1 MKFRFPHWEEVRRLP
16 LTMMIASVLAALG
29 IVQMSF
35 LLGQSVYRYV
45 TWTQQTA
52 LVQAQETQLKQD
64 VQILQDAKDKASD
77 PTYLNALARCLG
89 YVGSSEQVVLAAS
102 AKESPSGNC
111 NPVRLP

>member
-1 MKFRFPHWEEVRRLP
+1 
-16 LTMMIASVLAALG
+16 MMIASVLAALG

-89 YVGSSEQVVLAAS
+89 YVGQQRAGGVGRQRQRIAVGQLQPGAPALIFGGHPPPM
-102 AKESPSGNC
+102 ACPQ
-111 NPVRLP
+111 